1 MAEDTNTRYFLTLFK
16 DGKVTDLHILESEEQ
31 VKVLAAIGRAKGCDS
46 EVHRID
52 LPCTSSPDGHDI
64 GIKNISSLSNQKKKG
79 WCKCVKCVETGEVFP
94 SIRECSRKFGII
106 YRSLVNALK
115 SGNPRNGLHFVFL
128 GSDIPKKVRVAKKPK
143 YIKKGSGKKVL
154 CVTTGQIFNSV
165 SELFLVYPEISTNC
179 FYYNMKRKRPVKGLV
194 FRYI

>member
-16 DGKVTDLHILESEEQ
+16 DGKVTDLHVLESEEQ

-52 LPCTSSPDGHDI
+52 LPGTSSPDGHDI
-64 GIKNISSLSNQKKKG
+64 GIKNISSLSNQKKMG

-115 SGNPRNGLHFVFL
+115 SGNPRNGFHFVFL
-128 GSDIPKKVRVAKKPK
+128 GKDLSKNVKVAKKVYAPK
-143 YIKKGSGKKVL
+143 GYGKKVL
-154 CVTTGQIFNSV
+154 CVTTGQLFNSV
-165 SELFLVYPEISTNC
+165 SELFSTYPEISSNA
-179 FYYNMKRKRPVKGLV
+179 FYYNMKRKRPVKGLF
-194 FRYI
+194 FRYL